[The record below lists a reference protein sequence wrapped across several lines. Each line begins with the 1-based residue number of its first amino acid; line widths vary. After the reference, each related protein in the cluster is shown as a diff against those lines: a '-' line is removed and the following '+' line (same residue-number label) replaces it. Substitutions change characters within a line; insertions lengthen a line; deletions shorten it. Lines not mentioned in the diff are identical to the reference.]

1 MNFTK
6 LLHEVDFTG
15 DEDML
20 NACYDTMNIQEVK
33 DDLEINGMST
43 SLLDFMNNED
53 ITECFLEL
61 VARVTADFSQDSSDK
76 MTEIEYYVNN
86 IIDFYVDQD
95 KKNVL
100 K

>member
-1 MNFTK
+1 
-6 LLHEVDFTG
+6 
-15 DEDML
+15 
-20 NACYDTMNIQEVK
+20 
-33 DDLEINGMST
+33 
-43 SLLDFMNNED
+43 
-53 ITECFLEL
+53 
-61 VARVTADFSQDSSDK
+61 